1 MKVSTRGRYGLRA
14 MLDLAEHQN
23 SAPIPLRKIAERQSI
38 SIQYLEQIFVALR
51 RSGLVRSV
59 RGAQGG
65 YELDKEADDIYVGDI
80 VEILEGPVAPVDC
93 LVKDDNCQQQ
103 DDCITRDVWQMVQ
116 ESIEDVLY
124 SMTLNDLKNKKSL
137 KLIKQNAENN

>member
-93 LVKDDNCQQQ
+93 LVNDDNCQQQ

-124 SMTLNDLKNKKSL
+124 SMTLNDLKNKK
-137 KLIKQNAENN
+137 A